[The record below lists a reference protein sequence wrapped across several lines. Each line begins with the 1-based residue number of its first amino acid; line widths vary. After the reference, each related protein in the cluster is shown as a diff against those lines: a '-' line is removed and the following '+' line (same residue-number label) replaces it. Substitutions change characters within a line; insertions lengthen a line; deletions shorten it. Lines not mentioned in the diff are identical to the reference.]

1 MTVIPCTDA
10 GAKRVEM
17 ACGLGGRI
25 LRNVKN
31 AVWKWAALCLTAAVL
46 SGCAGEDGNKT
57 EMSSDG
63 AATGLRLWELGGRAA
78 DRGTPRLWLVMVQ
91 ARELWEITAV
101 QVMVPQVQTPRL

>member
-1 MTVIPCTDA
+1 M
-10 GAKRVEM
+10 
-17 ACGLGGRI
+17 
-25 LRNVKN
+25 RNVKN

-63 AATGLRLWELGGRAA
+63 AAEGLQSGGTENGGDQDGSASLGTGGRAA